1 MYFWVPQTIQTHSCI
16 TMWEQF
22 QTKKMYIWMSTV
34 FCFVLF
40 FFYIEKWTESSDCT
54 SKSLKPCRGFEC
66 AVSASWL
73 VLLNDPNVRYH
84 RGRYWGKYIWH
95 IIHTQKMSCKWVER
109 YFDMNIHGV
118 SRGQTD
124 TGLQETKQQEV
135 DNTNNWQR
143 EKDIGLPVQA
153 YRDGW
158 EQVEAKI
165 PETLKA
171 THIFTIK
178 GDLNNKQ

>member
-1 MYFWVPQTIQTHSCI
+1 M
-16 TMWEQF
+16 
-22 QTKKMYIWMSTV
+22 
-34 FCFVLF
+34 
-40 FFYIEKWTESSDCT
+40 
-54 SKSLKPCRGFEC
+54 
-66 AVSASWL
+66 
-73 VLLNDPNVRYH
+73 
-84 RGRYWGKYIWH
+84 
-95 IIHTQKMSCKWVER
+95 ER
-109 YFDMNIHGV
+109 YSDMNIQGV

-143 EKDIGLPVQA
+143 EKDIGLHVQA
-153 YRDGW
+153 YGDGW

-171 THIFTIK
+171 THIVIIK